1 MREINEIP
9 AEKFRFVPAS
19 LSEGGDPQGRRECPS
34 SDGSLP
40 QPSPQGG
47 GQDLSPSL
55 REVAEQCE
63 VGGSA
68 PSTSGHAPSQPVRLP
83 APSKREPRA
92 RREEKPSGYFREAF
106 GRFRKN
112 KSSVVAAV
120 IILCLVAYAVFVPI
134 FCQTSYSRALTDT
147 TYLQYTKLKPKLF
160 DKLNFW
166 DGCSVKT
173 LGRGNYLYLQAIAE
187 ETGYPVIKK
196 VLSEGENRYKC
207 RVDSYTAKGFAY
219 MTLSAAE
226 YQSIQ
231 TWQLDKGVQVLYPA
245 VTDQS
250 LTDANIWYKANKK
263 GVPLLENGSY
273 VNQYKTSGNDGNYTS
288 LRIAGDDGSYRYAT
302 VTGDGSSYRCRVF
315 LYTYFQ
321 YRYGYEPAFLLGTT
335 GQGQD
340 ILTRL
345 ASAARFSLVFAL
357 CVSAVNLLI
366 GGVYGAI
373 EGYYGGTADLLME
386 RITDILSRIPFLV
399 VATLF
404 QLHLA
409 AKVGPI
415 LSLLF
420 AFVLTGWIG
429 IADITRMQFY
439 RYKNREYVQAARI
452 LGAGD
457 GRIMFRHIFPNALG
471 TIITGSVLVIPGV
484 IFLES
489 SLTYLGIVNLDSS
502 QMTSVGT
509 MLANGRQ
516 YLSTDPHI
524 IFFPALFISLLEIS
538 FNLFGNG
545 LRDAFN
551 PTLRGADR

>member
-9 AEKFRFVPAS
+9 GEKFRFVI
-19 LSEGGDPQGRRECPS
+19 QGKQKAEI
-34 SDGSLP
+34 LP
-40 QPSPQGG
+40 GKQI
-47 GQDLSPSL
+47 
-55 REVAEQCE
+55 
-63 VGGSA
+63 
-68 PSTSGHAPSQPVRLP
+68 
-83 APSKREPRA
+83 
-92 RREEKPSGYFREAF
+92 GYFREAF

-112 KSSVVAAV
+112 KSSVVAGI
-120 IILCLVAYAVFVPI
+120 IILCLVAYAVLVPI
-134 FCQTSYSRALTDT
+134 FCQTTYSKALTDT

-160 DKLNFW
+160 KNLDFW

-173 LGRGNYLYLQAIAE
+173 LGRNNYLYLQGISA

-196 VLSEGENRYKC
+196 VLSNNAEKYKC
-207 RVDSYTAKGFAY
+207 RVDSYTAKGFTY
-219 MTLSAAE
+219 MTLPREE
-226 YQSIQ
+226 YEKIQ
-231 TWQLDKGVQVLYPA
+231 AWERENEIRVIYPA
-245 VTDQS
+245 VEGQS
-250 LTDANIWYKANKK
+250 DANIWYKADKR
-263 GVPLLENGSY
+263 GVPLLENGNY
-273 VNQYKTSGNDGNYTS
+273 VNQYSKDESG
-288 LRIAGDDGSYRYAT
+288 AYRYGI
-302 VTGDGSSYRCRVF
+302 VTGDGASYRCRVF

-321 YRYGYEPAFLLGTT
+321 YRYGYEPAFVFGTT

-345 ASAARFSLVFAL
+345 ASAARFSLIFAL
-357 CVSAVNLLI
+357 GVSLINLCI
-366 GGVYGAI
+366 GAVYGAI

-386 RITDILSRIPFLV
+386 RFTDILSRVPFLV

-415 LSLLF
+415 VSLLF
-420 AFVLTGWIG
+420 AFVLTGWLG

-439 RYKNREYVQAARI
+439 RYKNREFVEAARV
-452 LGAGD
+452 LGAKD

-471 TIITGSVLVIPGV
+471 TIITGSILVIPGV

-502 QMTSVGT
+502 ALTSVGT

-516 YLSTDPHI
+516 YLATDPHI
-524 IFFPALFISLLEIS
+524 ILFPALFISLLEIS

-551 PTLRGADR
+551 PSLRGAE

>member
-9 AEKFRFVPAS
+9 KEKFRFA
-19 LSEGGDPQGRRECPS
+19 DPRRPEDS
-34 SDGSLP
+34 SATPHKG
-40 QPSPQGG
+40 
-47 GQDLSPSL
+47 
-55 REVAEQCE
+55 E
-63 VGGSA
+63 
-68 PSTSGHAPSQPVRLP
+68 
-83 APSKREPRA
+83 
-92 RREEKPSGYFREAF
+92 SGYFREAF

-112 KSSVVAAV
+112 KSSVVAGV

-134 FCQTSYSRALTDT
+134 FCQTSYSVALTDT
-147 TYLQYTKLKPKLF
+147 TYLHYTKLKPKLF
-160 DKLNFW
+160 QKLGFW
-166 DGCSVKT
+166 DGCSVKI
-173 LGRGNYLYLQAIAE
+173 LGRNNYLYLRGIEA
-187 ETGYPVIKK
+187 ETGVPVIKK
-196 VLSEGENRYKC
+196 VLKETDSQYRC
-207 RVDSYTAKGFAY
+207 RVDSYYAKGFAY
-219 MTLSAAE
+219 MTLSAEE
-226 YQSIQ
+226 YAAIQSWEQESGI
-231 TWQLDKGVQVLYPA
+231 QVLYPA
-245 VTDQS
+245 VAGQ
-250 LTDANIWYKANKK
+250 TDANIWYKADKK

-273 VNQYKTSGNDGNYTS
+273 VNQYLVDETTGGY
-288 LRIAGDDGSYRYAT
+288 LYGQ
-302 VTGDGSSYRCRVF
+302 VTGDGTSYRCRVF
-315 LYTYFQ
+315 LYNYFQ
-321 YRYGYEPAFLLGTT
+321 YRYGFEPSFLLGTT

-345 ASAARFSLVFAL
+345 ASAARFSLIFAL
-357 CVSAVNLLI
+357 CVSLVNLCI
-366 GGVYGAI
+366 GAVYGAI

-386 RITDILSRIPFLV
+386 RFTDILSRVPFLV

-420 AFVLTGWIG
+420 AFVLTGWLG
-429 IADITRMQFY
+429 IADITRLQFY
-439 RYKNREYVQAARI
+439 RYKNREFVEAARV
-452 LGAGD
+452 LGAKD

-471 TIITGSVLVIPGV
+471 TIITGSILVIPGV

-524 IFFPALFISLLEIS
+524 ILFPALFISLLEIS

-551 PTLRGADR
+551 PNLRGAA

>member
-9 AEKFRFVPAS
+9 AEKFRFVGPDYQA
-19 LSEGGDPQGRRECPS
+19 PCHS
-34 SDGSLP
+34 S
-40 QPSPQGG
+40 SPRLAA
-47 GQDLSPSL
+47 QDD
-55 REVAEQCE
+55 R
-63 VGGSA
+63 SA
-68 PSTSGHAPSQPVRLP
+68 
-83 APSKREPRA
+83 
-92 RREEKPSGYFREAF
+92 GYFREAF
-106 GRFRKN
+106 LRFRKN
-112 KSSVVAAV
+112 KSSVVAA
-120 IILCLVAYAVFVPI
+120 IILLCLVAYAIFVPI
-134 FCQTSYSRALTDT
+134 FCKTPYSAALTDT
-147 TYLQYTKLKPKLF
+147 TYLQYTKLTPRNRLF
-160 DKLNFW
+160 VQWGIDAW
-166 DGCSVKT
+166 DGCSVRT
-173 LGRGNYLYLQAIAE
+173 LGRGNYLYLQGISA
-187 ETGYPVIKK
+187 ETGRPVIQK
-196 VLSEGENRYKC
+196 VLSESADSDGNLQYKC

-219 MTLSAAE
+219 QNLSPAA
-226 YQSIQ
+226 YQAIQ
-231 TWQLDKGVQVLYPA
+231 SWQTETGVQVIYPA
-245 VTDQS
+245 VADQS
-250 LTDANIWYKANKK
+250 DANIWYKANKK

-273 VNQYKTSGNDGNYTS
+273 VNQYKTDGDDGGYNS
-288 LRIAGDDGSYRYAT
+288 LRIAGDDGTYRYAV
-302 VTGDGSSYRCRVF
+302 VTGDAQSVSYRCRVF
-315 LYTYFQ
+315 LYSYFQ
-321 YRYGYEPAFLLGTT
+321 YRYGFEPSFLLGTT

-357 CVSAVNLLI
+357 CVSAINLVI
-366 GGVYGAI
+366 GAVYGAI

-415 LSLLF
+415 VSLLF
-420 AFVLTGWIG
+420 AFVLTGWIRM
-429 IADITRMQFY
+429 ADITRMQFY
-439 RYKNREYVQAARI
+439 RYKDREYVQAARV

-471 TIITGSVLVIPGV
+471 TIITGSVLMIPGV

-502 QMTSVGT
+502 TMTSVGT

-524 IFFPALFISLLEIS
+524 ILFPALFISLLEIS

-551 PTLRGADR
+551 PSLRGADQ